1 MLDNTTKN
9 WENTRMNDLIN
20 LREKINEDIVAYMR
34 PLLDRDYEFTELNV
48 GDLCQIVVNRIN
60 ALIELQGKG
69 LK

>member
-1 MLDNTTKN
+1 
-9 WENTRMNDLIN
+9 MNDLIN